1 MNSNPPIPGPSADDA
16 VSELFIAST
25 LSASLT
31 VSSLPASLAWY
42 RDVLGFAVFRTF
54 DREGTMFAASLRAGA
69 VAILLTQDNGAKGAD
84 REKGAGISLRLTTPQ
99 NVDDVARRVKERGGT
114 LDAEPA
120 DGWGARVFRLRDP
133 DGFKLVIST
142 EQ

>member
-1 MNSNPPIPGPSADDA
+1 